1 MIQFVLFAD
10 PLVMSDEKLVCTV
23 CSVSLAKKVRE
34 GADIFEHRFLSVL
47 LCEVIYDATLI

>member
-10 PLVMSDEKLVCTV
+10 PLVMSDEKLICTV
-23 CSVSLAKKVRE
+23 CSVSLAKNIRE

-47 LCEVIYDATLI
+47 LCEVIYDMSH